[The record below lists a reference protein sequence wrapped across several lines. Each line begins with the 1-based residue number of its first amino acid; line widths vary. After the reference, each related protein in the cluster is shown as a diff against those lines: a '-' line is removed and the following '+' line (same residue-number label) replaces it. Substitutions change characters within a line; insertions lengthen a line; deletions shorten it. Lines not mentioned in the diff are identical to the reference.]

1 MINNK
6 ILTICIPTYNR
17 PNKLNDQL
25 RVLLPQLNDEVK
37 LVVRDNHSNYNIKKL
52 FPGLNYDKF
61 EYKINDQ
68 NIGADANIARCIET
82 CDTKWLWILGDD
94 DLIKNDSVL
103 TILNLLKSNADC
115 CYINM
120 QTKIER
126 KVTGFKAFANYFTIK
141 GAFPTSFCTSLCLYN
156 VEKLKSEM
164 FFYYRNISTM
174 ITQFAFILKYLQ
186 NNPTEK
192 CLFSKK
198 QIIDSQ
204 SLDISWSREEF
215 IIYSSLIID
224 VFREDKPFLK
234 KNIFNSLGTM
244 YYDFIFKEMSNISV
258 HKKLKLLLFVVSKI
272 GLFNTLYYNYVTI
285 LDNILCTLLSEKN
298 YLNIKKRAVKFYLF
312 QTQKKT

>member
-1 MINNK
+1 
-6 ILTICIPTYNR
+6 
-17 PNKLNDQL
+17 
-25 RVLLPQLNDEVK
+25 
-37 LVVRDNHSNYNIKKL
+37 
-52 FPGLNYDKF
+52 
-61 EYKINDQ
+61 
-68 NIGADANIARCIET
+68 
-82 CDTKWLWILGDD
+82 
-94 DLIKNDSVL
+94 
-103 TILNLLKSNADC
+103 
-115 CYINM
+115 M
-120 QTKIER
+120 QAKIER
-126 KVTGFKAFANYFTIK
+126 KVTGFKTFANYFTIK

-204 SLDISWSREEF
+204 SLDISWCREEF

-224 VFREDKPFLK
+224 VFREDKPFFK
-234 KNIFNSLGTM
+234 KNIFKSLGTM

-285 LDNILCTLLSEKN
+285 LDNILCTLLSKKN
-298 YLNIKKRAVKFYLF
+298 YLKIKKRAIKAYLS
-312 QTQKKT
+312 KIE